1 MLNHFVDW
9 FQTMWFNLGAA
20 NGSYALVLMYDLEG
34 MVSCSVPRDG
44 NDSPYTSRVG
54 RGLWDSRC

>member
-20 NGSYALVLMYDLEG
+20 NGSLALVLMYDLEG